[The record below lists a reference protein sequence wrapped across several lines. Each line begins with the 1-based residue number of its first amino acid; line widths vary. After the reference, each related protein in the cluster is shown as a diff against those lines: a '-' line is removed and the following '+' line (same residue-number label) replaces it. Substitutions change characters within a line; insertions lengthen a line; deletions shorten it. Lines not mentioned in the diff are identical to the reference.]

1 MDNLEKFVHEV
12 KIISDVLHE
21 NIVRFYGVCI
31 QDDSIFIVTE
41 FMAHGSILNYL
52 RNEPGKRIKFNTI
65 IHFASQVDNEE
76 YFFEIN
82 NSQLRLYLDCKGY
95 GLS

>member
-31 QDDSIFIVTE
+31 QEDSIFIVTE

-52 RNEPGKRIKFNTI
+52 RN
-65 IHFASQVDNEE
+65 
-76 YFFEIN
+76 
-82 NSQLRLYLDCKGY
+82 
-95 GLS
+95 